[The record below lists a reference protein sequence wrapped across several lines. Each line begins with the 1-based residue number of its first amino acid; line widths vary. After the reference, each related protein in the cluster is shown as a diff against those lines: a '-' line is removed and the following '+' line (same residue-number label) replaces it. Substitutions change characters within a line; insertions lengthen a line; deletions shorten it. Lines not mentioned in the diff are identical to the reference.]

1 MALKNLQATAEALER
16 MGQALT
22 HRGPDHFSALVIGNV
37 GFAHNRL
44 SILDLSPAGN
54 QPFTDGRY
62 VLTYNGE
69 IYNYQELKT
78 DLKQKGHTFSG
89 TSDTEVL
96 FHYLGH
102 YGVPETLR
110 TIRGMYAFSY
120 YDRQTKSLFLC
131 RDRYGIKPLYWMHN
145 ARGLFWGSEIKA
157 IAAATEVKPDPLRTL
172 VALSGSGDQSSTYTV
187 FRDVFHVPPGS
198 YLTYKIDQPPEIT
211 RYYSPLDDI
220 QEDYYRELNGM
231 DDDAILRLF
240 EELIRNSVKRMLMS
254 DVPVGVFVSGGIDSS
269 LIAVL
274 ARELNRDL
282 ALFTSNVVGAY
293 SELESS
299 QMLAQSLVS
308 PLFVSHFKPEQ
319 MLLDL
324 ARVTYHYECPL
335 VKFTNAIPMARL
347 AELARGHGVKPVLTG
362 EGSDELFLGYPGLIY
377 SRYKRV
383 LDWPVRAIHSVYRS
397 LPGIKKFMEKAEA
410 VNINSFM
417 ASLVMGFE
425 RQYIAERG
433 GYDAFHFL
441 PKKLIPLHYKSVAM
455 FDEHLIA
462 LLHRND
468 RMGMQYCI
476 ESRFPFLDED
486 LVKFGLNL
494 PLRWKIRRTG
504 RIHDRKHPFWMDK
517 AIVRTVARKYLP
529 QKLAQKPKWGF
540 GMYGFNFLKV
550 DPAYFTDGYIADM
563 LGLSGSVL
571 KYIVETQDRYAV
583 AKLVGVDVFGRI
595 FDRGE
600 RLEDIT
606 NHVLKY
612 LAMNVK

>member
-1 MALKNLQATAEALER
+1 MALKTLQATEVALKR

-22 HRGPDHFSALVIGNV
+22 HRGPDHFSTLVLGNV

-69 IYNYQELKT
+69 IYNYQQLKT

-89 TSDTEVL
+89 TSDTELL
-96 FHYLGH
+96 FHYLGQ

-110 TIRGMYAFSY
+110 AIRGMFAFSY
-120 YDRQTKSLFLC
+120 YDRQTQSLFLC
-131 RDRYGIKPLYWMHN
+131 RDRYGIKPLHWTHN
-145 ARGLFWGSEIKA
+145 AKGLFWGSEIKA
-157 IAAATEVKPDPLRTL
+157 IAAATEVKPDPIRTL
-172 VALSGSGDQSSTYTV
+172 VALSGSGDQSSSYTV
-187 FRDVFHVPPGS
+187 FRDVFHIPPGS
-198 YLTYKIDQPPEIT
+198 YLTYTPDQPPGIT

-220 QEDYYRELNGM
+220 QEGYFQELDGM
-231 DDDAILRLF
+231 DDDKILQVF
-240 EELIRNSVKRMLMS
+240 EELLRKSVQRMLMS

-269 LIAVL
+269 LIAAL
-274 ARELNRDL
+274 AREFNKDL
-282 ALFTSNVVGAY
+282 ALFTSDVVGAY

-299 QMLAQSLVS
+299 QALAESLGS
-308 PLFVSHFKPEQ
+308 PLLVSHFKPEEF
-319 MLLDL
+319 LLDL
-324 ARVTYHYECPL
+324 VRATYHYECPL
-335 VKFTNAIPMARL
+335 VKFTNAIPMARV
-347 AELARGHGVKPVLTG
+347 AELAKGHGVKPVLTG

-383 LDWPVRAIHSVYRS
+383 LDWPVNVIQGIYRL
-397 LPGIKKFMEKAEA
+397 LPGIKKFVEKADTA
-410 VNINSFM
+410 NINTFM

-425 RQYIAERG
+425 RQYLAERG
-433 GYDAFHFL
+433 GHDAFHFL
-441 PKKLIPLHYKSVAM
+441 PKKLIPLHYKSVEM

-468 RMGMQYCI
+468 RMGMQYSI

-494 PLRWKIRRTG
+494 PLRWKIRPTARVHN
-504 RIHDRKHPFWMDK
+504 IKHPFWMDK
-517 AIVRTVARKYLP
+517 AIVRTVASKYLP
-529 QKLAQKPKWGF
+529 RKLAQKSKWGF
-540 GMYGFNFLKV
+540 GMYGFNFIQV
-550 DPAYFTDGYIADM
+550 NPAYFKDGYIADM

-571 KYIVETQDRYAV
+571 KYIVDTQDHYAV

-606 NHVLKY
+606 KHVLKY
-612 LAMNVK
+612 VAMNVK